1 MHESGKS
8 DEELE
13 LERIRLKKMQEMLEA
28 QKRKHEINDKV
39 ISMSDKLDY
48 VLKVVL
54 NPDAYTHLSK
64 LKQTEPNVYQYIF
77 NELVSQDV
85 IMNIDY
91 LIALI
96 NSQGGVRRRIS
107 LDIIIYLE
115 RKAKG
120 IRSKIQVKKGNG
132 EIMDLGSYLTK

>member
-1 MHESGKS
+1 MDESGKS

-13 LERIRLKKMQEMLEA
+13 LERIRLKKMQAMMDA
-28 QKRKHEINDKV
+28 QKRKQNAEDNVVSITE
-39 ISMSDKLDY
+39 KLDY
-48 VLKVVL
+48 ILKVVL
-54 NPDAYTHLSK
+54 QPDAYNYLSK

-91 LIALI
+91 LITII
-96 NSQGGVRRRIS
+96 NTQGGVRRRIP

-132 EIMDLGSYLTK
+132 EVMDLGSYLTK

>member
-1 MHESGKS
+1 MDESGKS

-13 LERIRLKKMQEMLEA
+13 LERIRLKKMQEMMEA
-28 QKRKHEINDKV
+28 QKRKQSAEDRV
-39 ISMSDKLDY
+39 ISIAEKLDY

-54 NPDAYTHLSK
+54 EPDAYSHLSK

-85 IMNIDY
+85 ILNIDY
-91 LIALI
+91 LITII
-96 NSQGGVRRRIS
+96 NTQGGVRRRIP

-132 EIMDLGSYLTK
+132 EVMDLGSYLTK

>member
-1 MHESGKS
+1 MDESGKS

-13 LERIRLKKMQEMLEA
+13 LERIRLKKMQAMMEA
-28 QKRKHEINDKV
+28 QKRKQNAEDKV
-39 ISMSDKLDY
+39 VSIAEKLDY

-54 NPDAYTHLSK
+54 QPDAYNHLAK
-64 LKQTEPNVYQYIF
+64 LKQSEPNVYQYIF

-91 LIALI
+91 LITII
-96 NSQGGVRRRIS
+96 NTQGGVRRRIP

-132 EIMDLGSYLTK
+132 EVMDLGSYLTK

>member
-1 MHESGKS
+1 LDESGKS

-13 LERIRLKKMQEMLEA
+13 LERIRLKKMQEMMEA
-28 QKRKHEINDKV
+28 QKRKQNAVDKV
-39 ISMSDKLDY
+39 VSMAEKLDY

-54 NPDAYTHLSK
+54 EPDAYSHLSK

-85 IMNIDY
+85 ILNIDY
-91 LIALI
+91 LITII
-96 NSQGGVRRRIS
+96 NTQGGVRRRIP

-132 EIMDLGSYLTK
+132 EVMDLGSYLTK

>member
-1 MHESGKS
+1 MDESGKS

-13 LERIRLKKMQEMLEA
+13 LERIRLKKMQAMMEA
-28 QKRKHEINDKV
+28 QKRKQNAEDNVVSITE
-39 ISMSDKLDY
+39 KLDY
-48 VLKVVL
+48 ILKVVL
-54 NPDAYTHLSK
+54 QPDAYNYLSK

-91 LIALI
+91 LITII
-96 NSQGGVRRRIS
+96 NTQGGVRRRIP

-132 EIMDLGSYLTK
+132 EVMDLGSYLTK

>member
-1 MHESGKS
+1 MDESGKS

-13 LERIRLKKMQEMLEA
+13 LERIRLKKMQEMMEA
-28 QKRKHEINDKV
+28 QKRKQSAEDRV
-39 ISMSDKLDY
+39 ISIAEKLDY

-54 NPDAYTHLSK
+54 QPDAYNHLSK
-64 LKQTEPNVYQYIF
+64 LKQSEPNVYQYIF

-85 IMNIDY
+85 VMNIDY
-91 LIALI
+91 LITII
-96 NSQGGVRRRIS
+96 NTQGGVRRRIP

-120 IRSKIQVKKGNG
+120 IRSKIQVKKGDG
-132 EIMDLGSYLTK
+132 EVMDLGSYLTK

>member
-1 MHESGKS
+1 MDESGKS

-13 LERIRLKKMQEMLEA
+13 LERIRLKKMQEMMEA
-28 QKRKHEINDKV
+28 QKRKQSTVDKV
-39 ISMSDKLDY
+39 VSMAEKLDY

-54 NPDAYTHLSK
+54 EPDAYSHLSK

-85 IMNIDY
+85 ILNIDY
-91 LIALI
+91 LITII
-96 NSQGGVRRRIS
+96 NTQGGVRRRIP

-132 EIMDLGSYLTK
+132 EVMDLGSYLTK

>member
-1 MHESGKS
+1 MGENGKS
-8 DEELE
+8 NEELE
-13 LERIRLKKMQEMLEA
+13 LERIRLKKMQAMMEA
-28 QKRKHEINDKV
+28 QKKQQSANDKV
-39 ISMSDKLDY
+39 ISLSEKLDY

-54 NPDAYTHLSK
+54 QPEAYAHLEK
-64 LKQTEPNVYQYIF
+64 LKKTEPNVYQYIF

-91 LIALI
+91 LITII
-96 NSQGGVRRRIS
+96 NRQRGVGRRIP

-120 IRSKIQVKKGNG
+120 IRGKIQVKKGDG
-132 EIMDLGSYLTK
+132 EMMDLGSYLTK

>member
-1 MHESGKS
+1 MDENGKS

-13 LERIRLKKMQEMLEA
+13 LEQLRLKKMQELMQA
-28 QKRKHEINDKV
+28 QKKQQTANTKV
-39 ISMSDKLDY
+39 ISLSEKLDY
-48 VLKVVL
+48 ILKVVL
-54 NPDAYTHLSK
+54 QPDAYAHLDK
-64 LKQTEPNVYQYIF
+64 LKNAEPNVYQYIF

-91 LIALI
+91 LISI
-96 NSQGGVRRRIS
+96 ISRQGGVRRRIP

-120 IRSKIQVKKGNG
+120 IRSKIQVKKGDG
-132 EIMDLGSYLTK
+132 EMMDLGSYLTQ

>member
-1 MHESGKS
+1 MDESGKS

-13 LERIRLKKMQEMLEA
+13 LERIRLKKMQEMMEA
-28 QKRKHEINDKV
+28 QKRKQNAVDKV
-39 ISMSDKLDY
+39 VSMAEKLDY

-54 NPDAYTHLSK
+54 EPDAYSHLSK

-85 IMNIDY
+85 ILNIDY
-91 LIALI
+91 LITII
-96 NSQGGVRRRIS
+96 NTQGGVRRRIP

-132 EIMDLGSYLTK
+132 EVMDLGSYLTK

>member
-1 MHESGKS
+1 MDENGKS

-13 LERIRLKKMQEMLEA
+13 LERLRLKKMQELMQA
-28 QKRKHEINDKV
+28 QKKQQTVNDKV
-39 ISMSDKLDY
+39 ISLTEKLDY

-54 NPDAYTHLSK
+54 QPDAYAHLDK
-64 LKQTEPNVYQYIF
+64 LKKMEPNVYQFIF

-91 LIALI
+91 LITLI
-96 NSQGGVRRRIS
+96 SRQGGVRRRIP

-132 EIMDLGSYLTK
+132 EMMDLGSYLTK